1 MLSLAS
7 LRQPLTKA
15 EAVEVITDHF
25 TALGFDTTG
34 WQDGRI
40 QKTILMTFALVLS
53 DLSEAVKAG
62 VEFGFNLYATGQALN
77 EYSRSRFDN
86 EKTEAVATAGPMLLT
101 STSSVPNT
109 IAVGQLIA
117 STAAGVKF
125 RNTTGG
131 TLSAGSVASPS
142 TLSLTWQAVIKGSSG
157 NVGINTVTRLLT
169 PIAGVTIAN
178 SSGTPWYTT
187 TGADEESDASIQQR
201 NTTKWSTLSVEAVA
215 EALES
220 IARTAGATKVKVH
233 DANPRGPGTVDVYA
247 AGDASL
253 LSTDIMEAIQLAYS
267 ARLFDCSED
276 WATPWPTGD
285 TTACA
290 TKHPTL
296 QALDI
301 TATVYHDPAYTGSV
315 VLAAVQTALRDFLR
329 TLDIGGSDYSP
340 GPANVVLREDLI
352 DTIKNV
358 EGVRTVVMTTPS
370 ATVSVGTLSLVTEGT
385 WTLTMTAVTT

>member
-15 EAVEVITDHF
+15 EAVEVITDQF

-40 QKTILMTFALVLS
+40 QKTILMTMALVLS
-53 DLSEAVKAG
+53 DLSEVVKAG

-86 EKTEAVATAGPMLLT
+86 EKTEAVATAGPMTLT
-101 STSSVPNT
+101 STSSVPNV
-109 IAVGQLIA
+109 IAVGQLMA
-117 STAAGVKF
+117 STATGVEF

-131 TLSAGSVASPS
+131 TLSAGSVATPS
-142 TLSLTWQAVIKGSSG
+142 TLVLQWQAVIKGSSG
-157 NVGINTVTRLLT
+157 NVGLSTVTRLLT
-169 PIAGVTIAN
+169 PIAGVTVAN

-233 DANPRGPGTVDVYA
+233 DSNPRGPGTVDVYA

-253 LSTDIMEAIQLAYS
+253 LGTAVMEAIQLAYS
-267 ARLFDCSED
+267 LRLFDCSD
-276 WATPWPTGD
+276 AWVTPWPVGD

-290 TKHPTL
+290 TKHPAL
-296 QALDI
+296 QTLDI
-301 TATVYHDPAYTGSV
+301 TATVYHDPVYTGSV

-340 GPANVVLREDLI
+340 GPSNVVLREDLI

-370 ATVSVGTLSLVTEGT
+370 ATVSVGALSLVTEGT
-385 WTLTMTAVTT
+385 WSLTMTAVTT

>member
-1 MLSLAS
+1 MLTVAR
-7 LRQPLTKA
+7 LRQPLTRV
-15 EAVEVITDHF
+15 EALEVVTDHF

-34 WQDGRI
+34 WQDGKI
-40 QKTILMTFALVLS
+40 QKTILMTMALVLS
-53 DLSEAVKAG
+53 DITEVVKAA
-62 VEFGFNLYATGQALN
+62 VEFGFNLYSTGQALN
-77 EYSRSRFDN
+77 EFSRSRFDN
-86 EKTEAVATAGPMLLT
+86 EKTEAVATAGPMVLT
-101 STSSVPNT
+101 STSSVPNV

-117 STAAGVKF
+117 STATAVKF
-125 RNTTGG
+125 RDPTGG
-131 TLSAGSVASPS
+131 ALSAGSVASPA
-142 TLSLTWQAVIKGSSG
+142 TLSLQWQAVVKGSSG
-157 NVGINTVTRLLT
+157 NVGLNTVTRLLT
-169 PIAGVTIAN
+169 PIAGVTVAN

-201 NTTKWSTLSVEAVA
+201 NTTKWSTLAVEAVA

-220 IARTAGATKVKVH
+220 IARTAGATKIKVH

-253 LSTDIMEAIQLAYS
+253 LGTDVMEAIQLAYS
-267 ARLFDCSED
+267 TRLFDCSAD
-276 WATPWPTGD
+276 WATPWPSGD

-290 TKHPTL
+290 TKHPAL

-301 TATVYHDPAYTGSV
+301 TAAIYHDPSYSGPV
-315 VLAAVQTALRDFLR
+315 VLADVQSALRDFLR

-340 GPANVVLREDLI
+340 GPANVVLPEDLI

-370 ATVSVGTLSLVTEGT
+370 TTVSVGALSLVTEGT
-385 WTLTMTAVTT
+385 WTLTMAAVTT